1 MSIDSL
7 NRRRWLTVYAPLL
20 IWIVVI
26 LGLGSSIGAMN
37 ETSRFIRPLL
47 EFLFPSADPSTLA
60 LYHGLI
66 RKAAHVVEY
75 AALGILSV
83 RAFYGSKHNFLVSS
97 IFVAL
102 IATTDEVNQS
112 FNPSRTSTPW
122 DVLLDI
128 SGGVVGIGSYLLLSR
143 LRLRKRSD

>member
-1 MSIDSL
+1 MSIDTL
-7 NRRRWLTVYAPLL
+7 NRRKWLTVYAPLL

-47 EFLFPSADPSTLA
+47 EFLFPSADPSTLT

-75 AALGILSV
+75 ATLGILSV
-83 RAFYGSKHNFLVSS
+83 RAFYGSKYNFLVGL